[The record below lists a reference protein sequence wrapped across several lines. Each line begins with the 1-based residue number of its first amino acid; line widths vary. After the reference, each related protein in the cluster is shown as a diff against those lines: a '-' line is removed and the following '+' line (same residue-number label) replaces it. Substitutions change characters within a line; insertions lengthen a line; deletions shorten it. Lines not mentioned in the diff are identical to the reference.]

1 MARDFDREW
10 STGYWDYMR
19 ELSHVSRYGL
29 LASLVLT
36 WVVPQESLLG
46 LPSVLRFLAAGSLAF
61 APIYLANLIFSQ
73 RFKDVATSTDA
84 FAANLLGAIVGG
96 ALEYLALIT
105 GYRFLL
111 IVTGILYAMAFIV
124 GRSRLSVG
132 RKAAA

>member
-1 MARDFDREW
+1 
-10 STGYWDYMR
+10 
-19 ELSHVSRYGL
+19 
-29 LASLVLT
+29 
-36 WVVPQESLLG
+36 
-46 LPSVLRFLAAGSLAF
+46 
-61 APIYLANLIFSQ
+61 
-73 RFKDVATSTDA
+73 VATSTDA

-132 RKAAA
+132 RKASA